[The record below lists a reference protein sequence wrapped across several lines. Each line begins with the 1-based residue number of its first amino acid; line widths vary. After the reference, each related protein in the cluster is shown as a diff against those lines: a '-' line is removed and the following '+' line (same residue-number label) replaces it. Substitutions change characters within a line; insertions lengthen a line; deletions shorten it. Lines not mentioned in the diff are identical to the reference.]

1 MQVYL
6 PAIAG
11 HIPPHMVHTISAFLD
26 FCYLMRRLTLDNQM
40 LDTINNALTQ
50 FHKNHVIFEECGVCP
65 IGFSLPHQHS
75 MVYYHC
81 LIQAFGAPNGLCSS
95 IAESKHIKAV
105 KEPWHCSSHFEAL
118 RQMLVINQRIDKLLT
133 IHVDY
138 NMWHMLNGPLLKP
151 MIQQHQLL
159 VPILPIIPIPIIP
172 IIEDGEVEGP
182 HIMATVTLSKT
193 LGKVGSFIT
202 LALLTI
208 KSY

>member
-1 MQVYL
+1 MTFIRSLIHLDSELQLHQHFQHYNDFLKAVVSSNGQGTMLSFDGSKYLSASQYLLADAMQVYL

-11 HIPPHMVHTISAFLD
+11 HIPPHMVRTISAFLD
-26 FCYLMRRLTLDNQM
+26 FCYLMRCLTLDNQM

-50 FHKNHVIFEECGVCP
+50 FHKNHVIFEECSVCP

-138 NMWHMLNGPLLKP
+138 NM
-151 MIQQHQLL
+151 
-159 VPILPIIPIPIIP
+159 
-172 IIEDGEVEGP
+172 
-182 HIMATVTLSKT
+182 
-193 LGKVGSFIT
+193 
-202 LALLTI
+202 
-208 KSY
+208 